1 MIRGGFILGVIGL
14 GGSALAA
21 SPPVVA
27 PKPIASPAPIASMPV
42 VGCDACRFLSRP
54 PHTGA
59 IVPVDDGP
67 SFAPED
73 AIPEPLPPAEDAT
86 PLPAADA
93 DLDLRTLIEQTL
105 PEATADE
112 RRVWLDELQG
122 LPPQMAR
129 DILSARVSDLSPRML
144 PESTSRVPAP
154 ADVPPE
160 PPLQS
165 EPVVSDTLAPLRT
178 VRRRPESTPLGHA
191 TTLAMTLATLRQ
203 AEAVHLHNVANAG
216 TPGFKRRQ
224 PLTVEANGTDGISGV
239 VLRRV
244 VTQGSLQETGR
255 PFDVAIDGD
264 GYLQVRLGDTVA
276 LTRGGSLHLTPERE
290 IAILIDDEAWTL
302 HPPVVVPEEATQL
315 MVSPEG
321 VVGYTLPGHGFVQTG
336 QIQLARMLD
345 PSRLEAAGGG
355 LLAVPE
361 SAGPATVG
369 PPGDE
374 GFGSIR
380 QGFREASNVD
390 LAAELRALRRVRRQL
405 EAFDAVALP
414 LLATPSVGVKPQ

>member
-14 GGSALAA
+14 GTSALAA
-21 SPPVVA
+21 APPVVA
-27 PKPIASPAPIASMPV
+27 PKPIALPTPIAGMPV
-42 VGCDACRFLSRP
+42 FGCDVCRFLSQPSR
-54 PHTGA
+54 TEL
-59 IVPVDDGP
+59 IVPVEDGP

-93 DLDLRTLIEQTL
+93 DLDLRNFIEQAL

-112 RRVWLDELQG
+112 RRVWLEELRG
-122 LPPQMAR
+122 LPPQVAR
-129 DILSARVSDLSPRML
+129 DLLSARLPDRSPRTL
-144 PESTSRVPAP
+144 PESTSPVPAP

-160 PPLQS
+160 PPLQA
-165 EPVVSDTLAPLRT
+165 EPVVPDALAPLRT
-178 VRRRPESTPLGHA
+178 VRRRPESTPLSQA
-191 TTLAMTLATLRQ
+191 TTLAALRQ
-203 AEAVHLHNVANAG
+203 AEAVHLHNIANAG

-224 PLTVEANGTDGISGV
+224 PLTVEANGTGGVSGV
-239 VLRRV
+239 ILRRV
-244 VTQGSLQETGR
+244 VTQGPHEETGR
-255 PFDVAIDGD
+255 PLDVAIDGE

-276 LTRGGSLHLTPERE
+276 LTRVGSLHLSPERE
-290 IAILIDDEAWTL
+290 IAVLIDGEAWTL
-302 HPPVVVPEEATQL
+302 HPPVLVSEEATQL
-315 MVSPEG
+315 IVSPEG
-321 VVGYTLPGHGFVQTG
+321 VVGYTLPGHGFIQTG
-336 QIQLARMLD
+336 QIQLARMVD

-380 QGFREASNVD
+380 QGFLENSNVD
-390 LAAELRALRRVRRQL
+390 LAVELRALQQVRSQI
-405 EAFDAVALP
+405 ASFDAGELP
-414 LLATPSVGVKPQ
+414 LLATPAVDERQQ